1 MTSVLPAA
9 EPPQPAS
16 KSPPAAV
23 DYARNVQPILTKHCV
38 QCHGPAKAESD
49 LRLDNAAALKT
60 GGYSGSP
67 VVAHKSAESI
77 LIQVVI
83 GKGDL
88 SAMPPKG
95 DKLTADEVAVL
106 ARWIDAG
113 APLPADLVKDS
124 AAAKTGGVDPQRA
137 DHWAY
142 KPLQVVAPPKVKNTQ
157 WGRNQ
162 VDRYILAKLEA
173 AGLAPSPEAD
183 KHVLARRLYLDLVG
197 LPPSPAEVEEFTA
210 DDKPGA
216 YERLVERLLASP
228 HFGERWGR
236 HWLDAARY
244 ADSNGYTIDSARSIW
259 KYRDW
264 VIDAINADMPF
275 DQFTIEQIAGD
286 MLPDAT
292 LDQQIATGFHRNT
305 LVNEEGGTD
314 KEQFR
319 VEAVVD
325 RVSTVG
331 TVWLGLT
338 VACARCHDHKYDAIS
353 QREFYQLF
361 AVLNNCTE
369 PALSFPTEHQ
379 SKEEPALQAEV
390 AQVKKRLAEV
400 EKNSPGRQVG
410 WEKLVREELRKLEK
424 SESYPETLDVLADFV
439 AALDT
444 EVEKRTEA
452 QKTLLAEKFRKNDVE
467 KVNLDAQLADLN
479 AKLKQL
485 KAKITTTLV
494 VREMKTPRES
504 YIHVRGDFLRK
515 GAAVEP
521 GTLAVL
527 PPLKLAAGE
536 RATRLD
542 LARWLVAQNNPLTPR
557 VTMNRVWQQLFGQGI
572 VATENDFGKQGDAPT
587 HPELLDYLAKSFV
600 EGGERK
606 QAWSL
611 KAVLRQIVTSATYRQ
626 ASHMRADLAAKDPYN
641 KLLGRQA
648 RIRLEAETIRDSALA
663 ASGLLTRE
671 VGGPGVYPP
680 QPEGI
685 YAFTQ
690 QRKFWPATEGADRY
704 RRGMYT
710 YFWRSSPYPFLLT
723 FDAPDANAACTRR
736 IRSNTPLQALTLAND
751 RAFVEMAQALG
762 ERVLKEKHSTDA
774 ERHRLGLP
782 SRARPRTAGSG
793 NYDAGEVSQVATC
806 RSPGR
811 TRRRRFSLAPT
822 SRGRLGDDIRLI
834 GRGSRFG
841 SDEAPSTRRRAD
853 RLDVRRSGAP
863 EPRRIHHAR
872 IVASFGI
879 RR

>member
-1 MTSVLPAA
+1 MPHRFVPFALVVVLVWALVCAGIVDAA
-9 EPPQPAS
+9 EPV
-16 KSPPAAV
+16 KPAAV
-23 DYARNVQPILTKHCV
+23 DYLRDVQPILTKHCV
-38 QCHGPAKAESD
+38 ACHGPKKAESD
-49 LRLDNAAALKT
+49 LRLDSGAALKV

-77 LIQVVI
+77 LIQVVT

-95 DKLTADEVAVL
+95 DKLSAAEVAVL

-113 APLPADLVKDS
+113 APLPPAITDAPNS
-124 AAAKTGGVDPQRA
+124 AAAKPDVDPKKA

-142 KPLQVVAPPKVKNTQ
+142 KPIRVTAPPVVKNAT
-157 WGRNQ
+157 WVRNPI
-162 VDRYILAKLEA
+162 DGYILAKLEA

-183 KHVLARRLYLDLVG
+183 KAVLIRRLSLDLIG
-197 LPPSPAEVEEFTA
+197 LPPSPAEVDEFLF
-210 DDKPGA
+210 DNKPGA
-216 YERLVERLLASP
+216 YERLVDRLLASP

-244 ADSNGYTIDSARSIW
+244 ADSNGYTIDSGRSIW

-264 VIDAINADMPF
+264 VIDALNADMPF
-275 DQFTIEQIAGD
+275 DRFTIEQIAGD
-286 MLPDAT
+286 MLPGAT
-292 LDQQIATGFHRNT
+292 LEQEIATGFHRNT

-361 AVLNNCTE
+361 ALLNNCAE
-369 PALSFPTEHQ
+369 PSLTFPTEHQ
-379 SKEEPALQAEV
+379 SKEEPALLAEI

-400 EKNSPGRQVG
+400 EKNSPGRQLG
-410 WEKLVREELRKLEK
+410 WEKIVREELRKLEK
-424 SESYPETLDVLADFV
+424 SEDYPETVDVLADFI

-444 EVEKRTEA
+444 PIEKRTEV

-467 KVNLDAQLADLN
+467 KVNLDGQLADLN

-485 KAKITTTLV
+485 KAKITTTLI

-504 YIHVRGDFLRK
+504 YIHIRGDFLRK
-515 GAAVEP
+515 GAVVEP

-527 PPLKLAAGE
+527 PAMKTAEGKP
-536 RATRLD
+536 ATRLD
-542 LARWLVAQNNPLTPR
+542 LARWLVSRDNPLTPR

-572 VATENDFGKQGDAPT
+572 VGTENDFGTQGDAPT
-587 HPELLDYLAKSFV
+587 HPELLDYLAQSFV
-600 EGGERK
+600 QGAGGSGREAGNAK
-606 QAWSL
+606 PWSL
-611 KAVLRQIVTSATYRQ
+611 KAMLREIVTSATYRQ
-626 ASHMRADLAAKDPYN
+626 ASHARADLAAKDPYN

-710 YFWRSSPYPFLLT
+710 YFWRSSPYPFLMT

-751 RAFVEMAQALG
+751 RSFVEMAQALG
-762 ERVLKEKHSTDA
+762 DRVLKEKHSTDA
-774 ERHRLGLP
+774 DRVAAAFRLALVREP
-782 SRARPRTAGSG
+782 QARETATLVKFLQAQRAAAKAEPLAAAGS
-793 NYDAGEVSQVATC
+793 E
-806 RSPGR
+806 PGR
-811 TRRRRFSLAPT
+811 LATVDAERVAWTAVARVLLNLDEFITR
-822 SRGRLGDDIRLI
+822 
-834 GRGSRFG
+834 
-841 SDEAPSTRRRAD
+841 E
-853 RLDVRRSGAP
+853 
-863 EPRRIHHAR
+863 
-872 IVASFGI
+872 
-879 RR
+879 